1 MKLQDAYAAETGAAG
16 SWKVIGYIG
25 PGEKASNNKSSGT
38 TVFAYA
44 DDFSPSDETK
54 ETTLVGELSSDDEGE
69 VAWSAS
75 AKTALNDCAINS
87 KWTIN
92 IAKGDASGSCSTIK
106 YIAKVPQGGQ
116 GGSDAN
122 CLSLTANFENI
133 GK

>member
-25 PGEKASNNKSSGT
+25 PGEKSGNTKSGT
-38 TVFAYA
+38 TVFAYE
-44 DDFSPSDETK
+44 DEFTPKDTEK
-54 ETTLVGELSSDDEGE
+54 ETTMVGKLADGDDGE
-69 VAWSAS
+69 KGWSAK
-75 AKTALNDCAINS
+75 AKTALNDCKIDS

-92 IAKGDASGSCSTIK
+92 IAVGDANGSGSTIK
-106 YIAKVPQGGQ
+106 YISKVPQD
-116 GGSDAN
+116 GSGADAN